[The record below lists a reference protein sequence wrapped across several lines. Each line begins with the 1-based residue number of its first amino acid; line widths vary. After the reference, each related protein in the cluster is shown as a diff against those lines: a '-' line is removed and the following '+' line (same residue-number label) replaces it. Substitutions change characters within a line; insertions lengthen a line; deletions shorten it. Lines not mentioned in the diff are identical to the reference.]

1 MLARSTENTE
11 ETRVWKALGDPTRR
25 ELLELLREG
34 PMTTGV
40 LCERFTM
47 TRYGVMKHLD
57 VLEAAGLLLVKREGR
72 QRFNHLNAVP
82 LQRLVRR
89 FVRGFAEVNASRLLD
104 LEQVL
109 AADAENKTQPESK
122 TMSNDTNLS
131 FHIVQEI
138 TYAASKEK
146 VWAAVT
152 RDISKWWGFHIGPND
167 SEITLDGRVGGVFIE
182 RWGDG
187 EGELYGTVTH
197 LRKGQ
202 KMTLEGAMGLRG
214 PGVSK
219 YSFELED
226 SDGATKLTLNH
237 YCHGTRDAD
246 TEGSFREGWTE
257 LLTKNLK
264 KWVEDGEESKPA

>member
-1 MLARSTENTE
+1 MKRSAENTE

-25 ELLELLREG
+25 ALLELLREG
-34 PMTTGV
+34 PVTTGG
-40 LCERFTM
+40 LCERFEM

-89 FVRGFAEVNASRLLD
+89 FVRGFAEADASRLLD

-109 AADAENKTQPESK
+109 AADSRQETQHESQ
-122 TMSNDTNLS
+122 TMSDDTNLS

-138 TYAASKEK
+138 TYAAPKEK
-146 VWAAVT
+146 VWAAIT
-152 RDISKWWGFHIGPND
+152 GDIAKWWGFHIGPND
-167 SEITLDGRVGGVFIE
+167 SDISLDGRVGGLFIE

-197 LRKGQ
+197 LRKG
-202 KMTLEGAMGLRG
+202 KKITLEGGMGLRG

-226 SDGATKLTLNH
+226 DDAGTKFTLNH

-246 TEGSFREGWTE
+246 TQESFREGWNE

>member
-1 MLARSTENTE
+1 MRRNAENTE

-25 ELLELLREG
+25 QLLELLREG
-34 PMTTGV
+34 PVTTGG
-40 LCERFTM
+40 LCDRFAM

-72 QRFNHLNAVP
+72 RRFNHLNAVP

-89 FVRGFAEVNASRLLD
+89 FVRGFAEADASRLLD

-109 AADAENKTQPESK
+109 TSRTALDSKPETQHEGQ
-122 TMSNDTNLS
+122 TMSDDTNLS

-138 TYAASKEK
+138 TYAAPTEK
-146 VWAAVT
+146 VWGAIT
-152 RDISKWWGFHIGPND
+152 GDIAKWWGFHVGPDD
-167 SEITLDGRVGGVFIE
+167 SDISLDGRVGGLFIE

-202 KMTLEGAMGLRG
+202 KMTLEGSMGLRG

-219 YSFELED
+219 YSFELEECD
-226 SDGATKLTLNH
+226 AGTKLTLNH

-246 TEGSFREGWTE
+246 SEGRYREGWEE

-264 KWVEDGEESKPA
+264 KWLEAGEAS